1 MDKVSYVLIGM
12 MAGSIITLFVMAL
25 LSIAKKEDKS
35 LERLSKAR
43 KESKALKDEAV
54 DGVDGEV
61 DGRVAEE
68 SVEDDFNLAKDHIG
82 VSKGV
87 SGDGSGDGS
96 VEISKETFK
105 DAFEETPNA
114 DSVEND
120 ADTVKVTSKS
130 NTPVQFSGEL
140 LVQFPGELDWD
151 TYFNGKHPLD
161 T

>member
-68 SVEDDFNLAKDHIG
+68 SVEDGFNLAKDPIG
-82 VSKGV
+82 VPKGV
-87 SGDGSGDGS
+87 SGDGS

>member
-25 LSIAKKEDKS
+25 LSVAKKEDKS

-87 SGDGSGDGS
+87 SGDGS
-96 VEISKETFK
+96 VEISKETLK